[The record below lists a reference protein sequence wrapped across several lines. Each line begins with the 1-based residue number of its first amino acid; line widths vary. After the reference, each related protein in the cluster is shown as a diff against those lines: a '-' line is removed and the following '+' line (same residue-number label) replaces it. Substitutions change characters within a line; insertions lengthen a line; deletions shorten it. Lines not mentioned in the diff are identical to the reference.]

1 MHKIL
6 KYNKMF
12 NKCIQQNQI
21 INFTFKRE
29 LQTQIST
36 YIKKCEQTKQLCDTN
51 TVFFLNA
58 HIHCGRNPTS
68 YVNITTS
75 K

>member
-36 YIKKCEQTKQLCDTN
+36 DIKKCEQTKQLCHTN
-51 TVFFLNA
+51 TVFFKCTHN
-58 HIHCGRNPTS
+58 
-68 YVNITTS
+68 VNITTS

>member
-1 MHKIL
+1 
-6 KYNKMF
+6 MF

-51 TVFFLNA
+51 TVFFFKCTHTLWA
-58 HIHCGRNPTS
+58 ESH
-68 YVNITTS
+68 
-75 K
+75 

>member
-6 KYNKMF
+6 KYNKIF

-36 YIKKCEQTKQLCDTN
+36 YIKKCEQTKQLCHTN
-51 TVFFLNA
+51 TVFF
-58 HIHCGRNPTS
+58 
-68 YVNITTS
+68 
-75 K
+75 